1 MKYYLS
7 LVLLVSI
14 ALTGC
19 TSGTQVTNKQ
29 SSSGEEVGSYAALL
43 RIKGAEYRSIGVK
56 NKGEYTL
63 SDEIGKVKKRV
74 PPEVLPKDN
83 LVSNYLDE
91 GTLIYS
97 VEEDS
102 DVILVQTDV
111 DGVYEIFKK
120 TKI

>member
-19 TSGTQVTNKQ
+19 TSGTQDTNKQ

-43 RIKGAEYRSIGVK
+43 RINGAEYRSVGSK
-56 NKGEYTL
+56 NNGEYTL

-74 PPEVLPKDN
+74 SPEVLPKGN

-91 GTLIYS
+91 GILIFS

-102 DVILVQTDV
+102 DVVLVQTEV

-120 TKI
+120 TK